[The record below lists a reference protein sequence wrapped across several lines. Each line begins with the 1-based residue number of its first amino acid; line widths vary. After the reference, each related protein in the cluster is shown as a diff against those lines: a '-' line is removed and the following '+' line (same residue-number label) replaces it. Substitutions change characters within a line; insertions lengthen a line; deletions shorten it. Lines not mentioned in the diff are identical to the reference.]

1 MLEGGKVKPLIF
13 QDNGRD
19 GMTAIGIRGKC
30 AIFPSMKEE
39 TSPLPPFSIPE
50 SDEELLDQCRVETF
64 MAGGKG
70 GQHQNRTESGVRL
83 THLPTGVVVTAREE
97 RSQHRNRAVALARLR
112 RRLTALAHRP
122 PPRVPTRVPKQEK
135 EKRLLE
141 KKRRSRLKNLRK
153 PPPPSDDA

>member
-1 MLEGGKVKPLIF
+1 MREEGKTKPLIIK
-13 QDNGRD
+13 DNVRHGT
-19 GMTAIGIRGKC
+19 TAIGIRGKC
-30 AIFPSMKEE
+30 AIITSMEEE
-39 TSPLPPFSIPE
+39 TPPPTPFSIPE

-70 GQHQNRTESGVRL
+70 GQHQNRTESAVRL

-97 RSQHRNRAVALARLR
+97 RSQHRNKAVALARLR
-112 RRLTALAHRP
+112 GRLAALAHRP
-122 PPRVPTRVPKQEK
+122 RPRISTRVPGREK

-153 PPPPSDDA
+153 PPPPNDDA